1 MSQRDRL
8 RVIAVGLAAAALA
21 IVLIAVIVV
30 AQRGGAATPAQPQVV
45 TEQPPHDQKVSAD
58 DVIKLEHAVETIG
71 GGVRVTDNDLQKRL
85 GLADDDVIMSIDGC
99 EISVAHDIHEM
110 MFELSMMKVQTLYV
124 ELLRD
129 HGPALVR
136 WRLDGNLRAAR
147 QASADFGV
155 GLNPLLPPPPPDP
168 LLDTIVKI
176 DDTHFTLPEATAKQL
191 RADAMNV
198 MHGARIV
205 PAIRNGV
212 PTGFKLYAVRPSSM
226 LSRLGLTNGDTVQK
240 INGHDLDDAQAA
252 LAAYD
257 AVRSSSTIVVEIE
270 RHTRPITIT
279 ITVK

>member
-30 AQRGGAATPAQPQVV
+30 AQRGGAATPVQPQVV

-58 DVIKLEHAVETIG
+58 DVVKLEHVVETIG
-71 GGVRVTDNDLQKRL
+71 GGVRVTDKDLQQRL
-85 GLADDDVIMSIDGC
+85 GLADDDVIMSIDGR
-99 EISVAHDIHEM
+99 EISVARDIHETL
-110 MFELSMMKVQTLYV
+110 FEISMMKVQTLYV

-136 WRLDGNLRAAR
+136 WRLDGDLRAAR
-147 QASADFGV
+147 LGSTDFGV
-155 GLNPLLPPPPPDP
+155 GMNPLLPPPPPDP

-191 RADAMNV
+191 RADQNRTLR
-198 MHGARIV
+198 GARFV
-205 PAIRNGV
+205 PSVKNGM
-212 PTGFKLYAVRPSSM
+212 PAGFKLYAIRPYSVFA
-226 LSRLGLTNGDTVQK
+226 RLGLTNGDTVQK
-240 INGHDLDDAQAA
+240 INGHDLADAQAA
-252 LAAYD
+252 HAAYD
-257 AVRSSSTIVVEIE
+257 AVGSSSTLVVEIE
-270 RHTRPITIT
+270 RRHTPLTLT